1 MIKNIYVVNLTCILL
16 QFDVPF
22 LCTPYRKLSSISV
35 PDTVFKYTAT
45 SALYQLSGSIVND
58 FVDVYSVYIV
68 QKIERIVYHIL
79 SHYLKI
85 SEFHPHYIRTFY
97 FFDFFS
103 SGSTTSIE
111 LTFYSVL
118 YAFPY
123 FPRSW
128 EGFKQGIRIKGR
140 EVTLVWHEQA
150 SRTALQTSSL
160 LHTHTPSV
168 QTHNMT
174 TYVKEIA
181 EKCSQL

>member
-22 LCTPYRKLSSISV
+22 LCTPKTPNYV
-35 PDTVFKYTAT
+35 AFQ
-45 SALYQLSGSIVND
+45 YQTPYSNIRQPQHYINYQDLVND

>member
-1 MIKNIYVVNLTCILL
+1 MQHFSTRHRIQIYGNLSIISTIRIQLTIL
-16 QFDVPF
+16 QMCT
-22 LCTPYRKLSSISV
+22 LCTQYRKQRELYTIYY
-35 PDTVFKYTAT
+35 PTILKYQNFT
-45 SALYQLSGSIVND
+45 LIILGHF
-58 FVDVYSVYIV
+58 FVC
-68 QKIERIVYHIL
+68 
-79 SHYLKI
+79 
-85 SEFHPHYIRTFY
+85 
-97 FFDFFS
+97 FFS

-174 TYVKEIA
+174 TYIQIA